1 MTEPGRRLGLAVDA
15 ARLELGLSK
24 QDLAKVAR
32 VGRSTVADLINRGK
46 VPGREVTRG
55 RIEAALGWTTGSFG
69 AVMDGGQ
76 PTLRSDVSYPL
87 SGSTKVLVEQLEQI
101 SAEARS
107 GAAVVEA
114 LGKRLQV
121 LGELAESAAHLAARS
136 HR

>member
-1 MTEPGRRLGLAVDA
+1 VAVDA

-55 RIEAALGWTTGSFG
+55 RIEAALGWTRGSFG
-69 AVMDGGQ
+69 AVMGGGQ

-101 SAEARS
+101 SSEARS
-107 GAAVVEA
+107 GAAVAEA

-136 HR
+136 PR

>member
-1 MTEPGRRLGLAVDA
+1 LTEPGRRLGLAVDA